1 MAKETNDP
9 IQEQLIAAR
18 RNQILDAAAT
28 VFSEKGFERT
38 TIKAVAKAAGIAD
51 GTIYIYFSNKSA
63 LLMGIFERMK
73 SAFIQEH
80 MPPNPE
86 NLDFRSFIHTTLK
99 LPLMALKKDHFA
111 LFRIVV
117 SEMLVNEELR
127 AQCYQQV
134 LQPSIE
140 GGELYFQSL
149 AKVGISAGDAQLI
162 MRVISG
168 LILGLILENIMGDD
182 KLEAEWERLP
192 DLLTDLLLNGLNK

>member
-18 RNQILDAAAT
+18 RNQILDAATT

-38 TIKAVAKAAGIAD
+38 TIKDVAKAAGIAD
-51 GTIYIYFSNKSA
+51 GTIYIYFPNKPA

-73 SAFIQEH
+73 NAFMQDH
-80 MPPNPE
+80 MPLNPE
-86 NLDFRSFIHTTLK
+86 NLDVRSFIHITFK
-99 LPLMALKKDHFA
+99 LPLMALKKDNFA

-127 AQCYQQV
+127 ALYYQQV

-140 GGELYFQSL
+140 GGELYFQSM
-149 AKVGISAGDAQLI
+149 AKRGVSSTDSHLI

-168 LILGLILENIMGDD
+168 LILGLILENIMGDE

>member
-9 IQEQLIAAR
+9 IQEQLAAAR

-38 TIKAVAKAAGIAD
+38 TIKDVAKAAGIAD
-51 GTIYIYFSNKSA
+51 GTIYIYFPNKSA

-73 SAFIQEH
+73 DAFIQDH
-80 MPPNPE
+80 MPPNLE
-86 NLDFRSFIHTTLK
+86 DLDFRSFIHTTLK
-99 LPLMALKKDHFA
+99 LPLMALRKDHFA

-127 AQCYQQV
+127 ALYYQQV
-134 LQPSIE
+134 LQPSIA
-140 GGELYFQSL
+140 GGELYFQSM
-149 AKVGISAGDAQLI
+149 AKLRMGSTDAQLI

-182 KLEAEWERLP
+182 RLEAEWERLP
-192 DLLTDLLLNGLNK
+192 DLLTDLLINGLSK